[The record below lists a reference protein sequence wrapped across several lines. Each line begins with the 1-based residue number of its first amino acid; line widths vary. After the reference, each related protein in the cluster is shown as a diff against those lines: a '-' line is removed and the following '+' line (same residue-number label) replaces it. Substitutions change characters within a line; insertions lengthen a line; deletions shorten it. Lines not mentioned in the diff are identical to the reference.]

1 MSRITQPKPT
11 EDKEGSNRAPRLA
24 TTGLRE
30 FLRRI
35 EENGLALRQKA
46 GVGPEERL
54 YPRSLATEFKLHFM
68 ELSDMEGLAPADRA
82 HIESSDPKTWSGSGL
97 SLGDDQ
103 WLIILHPCQTPER
116 ATVTTMEEI
125 AHVYYGHK
133 PSRLITDTAGVTHRE
148 YDPEIE
154 DEAYWTASAALLPSK
169 AVARRVYR
177 GLTTEAIAAEF
188 GVSTQLVEFRIKTLR
203 LWSDHKAHHR
213 GEEAHA

>member
-1 MSRITQPKPT
+1 MSRMTPPKHN
-11 EDKEGSNRAPRLA
+11 EDKESSNRAPRIV

-46 GVGPEERL
+46 GIGPEERL
-54 YPRSLATEFKLHFM
+54 YPRRLATEFKLHFM
-68 ELSDMEGLAPADRA
+68 ELNDMEALAPADRA
-82 HIESSDPKTWSGSGL
+82 HIESSDARKWSGSGL
-97 SLGDDQ
+97 PLPNDE

-125 AHVYYGHK
+125 AHVHYRHK
-133 PSRLITDTAGVTHRE
+133 PCRLVTDAAGVTHRE

-169 AVARRVYR
+169 ALARRVYK
-177 GLTTEAIAAEF
+177 GVTTQAIAAEF
-188 GVSTQLVEFRIKTLR
+188 GVSTQLVEFRIKTLG
-203 LWSDHKAHHR
+203 LWSDHKARHR
-213 GEEAHA
+213 EEAVTA